1 MKKNSGLLY
10 GLSAYILW
18 GFIPLYWKLM
28 PNVGAVDVL
37 FYRIIWSLVF
47 MLIYMTVTRKIPVF
61 LNETKALLKNR
72 KDILAITAA
81 AIFISINWGVFI
93 YTVNSGHVQQGSL
106 GYYINPLF
114 NVLAAAVYLKE
125 PLTRTAKIATFC
137 ALIGV
142 VLLTIQTGEFPWA
155 SIILAGSFCLYGL
168 TKKQLDLSAITSI
181 TLETMIITPIGLIY
195 LFFFSE
201 AGFLGYDTAT
211 NLLAMG
217 AGIVT
222 AIPLLLFAN
231 AAKRLS
237 YVTLGFAQYI
247 NPTIMLAL
255 AVFLF
260 HEPYGL
266 SQFIAFSFIWLG
278 ILIFIIGNIL
288 QTKRVLK
295 QPVKEIQPK

>member
-10 GLSAYILW
+10 AFSAYILW
-18 GFIPLYWKLM
+18 GFIPLYWKLL
-28 PNVGAVDVL
+28 PNVGAVDIL

-47 MLIYMTVTRKIPVF
+47 MIIYLLFTRKVPIF
-61 LNETKALLKNR
+61 LRETKELFKNP
-72 KDILAITAA
+72 KGTLAIVAA

-114 NVLAAAVYLKE
+114 NVLAAAIYLKE

-137 ALIGV
+137 AFIGV
-142 VLLTIQTGEFPWA
+142 VLLTVQTGEFPWA

-168 TKKQLDLSAITSI
+168 TKKSLKLSAVTSI
-181 TLETMIITPIGLIY
+181 TLETLIIAPFGLIY
-195 LFFFSE
+195 LFFFSD
-201 AGFLGYDTAT
+201 AGFLGYDTTT

-231 AAKRLS
+231 AAKQLS
-237 YVTLGFAQYI
+237 YVTLGFVQYI

-255 AVFLF
+255 AIFLF

-266 SQFIAFSFIWLG
+266 PQFIAFSFIWLG
-278 ILIFIIGNIL
+278 ILVFIVGNLL
-288 QTKRVLK
+288 QAKRILK
-295 QPVKEIQPK
+295 QPANDL

>member
-10 GLSAYILW
+10 AFGAYSLW

-28 PNVGAVDVL
+28 PNVGAVDIL

-47 MLIYMTVTRKIPVF
+47 MVIFLLISRKVPVF
-61 LNETKALLKNR
+61 VKETKQLLKSKR
-72 KDILAITAA
+72 DTMAIIAA

-114 NVLAAAVYLKE
+114 NVLAAAIYLKE
-125 PLTRTAKIATFC
+125 PLTRTAKIATLC
-137 ALIGV
+137 AFAGV
-142 VLLTIQTGEFPWA
+142 VLLTVQTGVFPWA
-155 SIILAGSFCLYGL
+155 SIILAGSFCMYGL
-168 TKKQLDLSAITSI
+168 TKKRLQLSAVTGI
-181 TLETMIITPIGLIY
+181 TLETLIIAPFGLIY

-201 AGFLGYDTAT
+201 AGFMGYDTTT

-237 YVTLGFAQYI
+237 YVTLGFVQYV
-247 NPTIMLAL
+247 NPTIMLFL
-255 AVFLF
+255 AIFLF

-266 SQFIAFSFIWLG
+266 SQFAAFSFIWLG
-278 ILIFIIGNIL
+278 ILIFIIGNLI
-288 QTKRVLK
+288 QVKHTMKP
-295 QPVKEIQPK
+295 PVKPKSD